1 MALIC
6 NATSQNRANDL
17 IGRLAERWNHA
28 GAASAKANRL
38 ESKEI
43 SPYWDVLVLME
54 SNLVNLH
61 HHMGYQIL
69 NLLFYI

>member
-54 SNLVNLH
+54 T
-61 HHMGYQIL
+61 
-69 NLLFYI
+69 